1 MEDLMKS
8 ITSMALALALT
19 LSVVPAV
26 AGDTFQAFPMSAAE
40 RALLTPLPDDRL
52 AAIEGARC
60 VSAQRNN
67 PVNIG
72 LEVGIVNQINVCAV
86 CAGVRQTN
94 VTCISQDLIL
104 HKVGQISVRPSSIS
118 SA

>member
-1 MEDLMKS
+1 
-8 ITSMALALALT
+8 
-19 LSVVPAV
+19 
-26 AGDTFQAFPMSAAE
+26 MSAAE
-40 RALLTPLPDDRL
+40 RALLTPLPDDQL